1 MSKDCELKIVCKY
14 PREPRKYSTSDM
26 WRIYC
31 NYLTESQKLRFRVE
45 FLSGDCESHE
55 LGKGRNIIN
64 RTKKQAEVFAEE
76 ITLLGNLLPVI
87 ETVYEKALS
96 NLEKFSDELEARDK
110 VILAYVNDPTEENKA
125 NMAEVVKQLFESQ
138 AKGAFVQW
146 KISKVL
152 PDRAE
157 LFKDIKT
164 MGDALSALS
173 ALLKASGN
181 DGLISNG
188 LDIVS
193 KLLALI
199 VKK

>member
-1 MSKDCELKIVCKY
+1 
-14 PREPRKYSTSDM
+14 
-26 WRIYC
+26 
-31 NYLTESQKLRFRVE
+31 
-45 FLSGDCESHE
+45 
-55 LGKGRNIIN
+55 
-64 RTKKQAEVFAEE
+64 
-76 ITLLGNLLPVI
+76 
-87 ETVYEKALS
+87 
-96 NLEKFSDELEARDK
+96 
-110 VILAYVNDPTEENKA
+110 LAYVNDPTEENKA